1 MSNQY
6 RKALH
11 RLASILLA
19 KRLEYGLTQEQVAE
33 FMQCSTR
40 WYQKI
45 EAGTSNP
52 SWTDL
57 LCLMSL
63 FELDPMF
70 VAQEVGLLVPV
81 SSF

>member
-52 SWTDL
+52 SWKDIL
-57 LCLMSL
+57 RLMFL
-63 FELDPMF
+63 FHLDSTS
-70 VAQEVGLLVPV
+70 VTQEVGLVVPV